1 MAAGIVVEGL
11 GKRFYRNAA
20 DRPSTLKEALVRGR
34 LPGRAAAT
42 FWALREVGFT
52 VGAGR
57 MLGVIGQ
64 NGAGK
69 STLLR
74 LVGGVG
80 RPDKGSAR
88 THGRLGAL
96 LDLTTE
102 FHGDLTGRENV
113 FVSGVIA
120 GLTRREVAERF
131 DRIVEFAELE
141 QFIDSPVRTYS
152 TGMQM
157 RLAFAVA
164 AHSEPDVLL
173 IDEVLAV
180 GDIAFQR
187 KCLQHIAD
195 VRANGCAI
203 MLVSHEP
210 SLVRELCDEV
220 LWLRGGRIVAHGAAD
235 AVVTEYVAEMDAET
249 KRRTPRAHAPARTSD
264 GVELR
269 VNENRFGSQELQI
282 RSVRLLDARGR
293 AVESLRAGQPLRV
306 EVAYEAPTPIQSPVF
321 GVSISRSDGLVC
333 SDTSTASVGL
343 AVPMLHGR
351 GTVTLDL
358 ERVDLVGGEYFVDV
372 GAYERAWAYAYDYHW
387 HAYPLAMHATDGDKG
402 ILRPPARWSLTPNVA
417 APDAA

>member
-1 MAAGIVVEGL
+1 MADAIVVRGL
-11 GKRFYRNAA
+11 GKRFYRSAA
-20 DRPSTLKEALVRGR
+20 DRPDTLKEALVRGR
-34 LPGRAAAT
+34 LPGRAAET

-52 VGAGR
+52 VGPGR

-80 RPDKGSAR
+80 HPDEGSVS
-88 THGRLGAL
+88 TTGRLGAL

-120 GLTRREVAERF
+120 GLTRREVARRF

-157 RLAFAVA
+157 RLAFSVA

-187 KCLQHIAD
+187 KCLRHIAN

-203 MLVSHEP
+203 RLVSHEP
-210 SLVRELCDEV
+210 SLVRELCDDV
-220 LWLRGGRIVAHGAAD
+220 LWLRGGRVVAHGAAD
-235 AVVTEYVAEMDAET
+235 AVVAEYVAEMDAET
-249 KRRTPRAHAPARTSD
+249 KRRTPRADGPSRTVA

-269 VNENRFGSQELQI
+269 ANENRFGSRELEI
-282 RSVRLLDARGR
+282 LGVRLLDARGK

-306 EVAYEAPTPIQSPVF
+306 EVAYDAPTPIASPIF
-321 GVSISRSDGLVC
+321 GVSISRADGLVC
-333 SDTSTASVGL
+333 YDTSTAVVGV
-343 AVPMLHGR
+343 AVPTVRGR

-372 GAYERAWAYAYDYHW
+372 GAYERSWAYAYDYHW
-387 HAYPLAMHATDGDKG
+387 HAYPLAVHAADGDKG
-402 ILRPPARWSLTPNVA
+402 ILRPPARWSLTVEGKA
-417 APDAA
+417 TDAA

>member
-1 MAAGIVVEGL
+1 MADAIVVQGL
-11 GKRFYRNAA
+11 GKRFHRSAA
-20 DRPSTLKEALVRGR
+20 DRPHTLKEALIRGR
-34 LPGRAAAT
+34 LPGRSAAT
-42 FWALREVGFT
+42 FWALRDVGFT
-52 VGAGR
+52 VGPGR

-69 STLLR
+69 STLLP

-80 RPDKGSAR
+80 HPDEGSVR
-88 THGRLGAL
+88 TTGRLGAL

-113 FVSGVIA
+113 FISGVIA
-120 GLTRREVAERF
+120 GLTRREVASRF
-131 DRIVEFAELE
+131 ERIVEFAELE

-187 KCLQHIAD
+187 KCLQHIANI
-195 VRANGCAI
+195 RANGCAI

-210 SLVRELCDEV
+210 TLVRDLCDDV
-220 LWLRGGRIVAHGAAD
+220 LWLRGGRVVAHGAAD
-235 AVVTEYVAEMDAET
+235 AVVTEYIAEMEAET
-249 KRRTPRAHAPARTSD
+249 RRRTPRAQGPSRTAA

-269 VNENRFGSQELQI
+269 ANENRFGSQELQI
-282 RSVRLLDARGR
+282 VGARLLDARGR
-293 AVESLRAGQPLRV
+293 AVESLRGGQPLRV
-306 EVAYEAPTPIQSPVF
+306 EVAYEAPTPIQSPIF
-321 GVSISRSDGLVC
+321 GVSISRADGLVC
-333 SDTSTASVGL
+333 YDTSTAAAG
-343 AVPMLHGR
+343 VPVPTLRGR

-372 GAYERAWAYAYDYHW
+372 GAYERDWAYAYDYHW
-387 HAYPLAMHATDGDKG
+387 HAYPLAVHATDGDKG
-402 ILRPPARWSLTPNVA
+402 ILRPPARWSLKRDEA
-417 APDAA
+417 ATDAA